1 MLNESF
7 ILTMREEDKI
17 KFDDEI
23 IVIKL
28 KFNLIRRKQEKP
40 FLISANICV
49 LYDCA
54 SKLLEGLRSLFS
66 LLS

>member
-1 MLNESF
+1 MNVNCKIEQTHPVVERKSF

-28 KFNLIRRKQEKP
+28 KFYLNRRKLQKCI
-40 FLISANICV
+40 FNF
-49 LYDCA
+49 
-54 SKLLEGLRSLFS
+54 SKH
-66 LLS
+66 LSF